1 MAITYAWRLDA
12 NKYAYIVSPTGV
24 EGYATDTPESG
35 DKLATIAKTANEWYG
50 EGGSKGFS
58 GYTAAFNKMK
68 TAIKNKWGNSD
79 VEYYDLLS
87 ADVYY
92 NVDAATCAD
101 LRGVGIRG
109 IRYLGVCD
117 VDSWKPE
124 NPSWDPTVK
133 QYDATNIAGKFSIYG
148 IYMEDQYEND
158 DLSKNPTPENIFA
171 VYNGSDGA
179 AADGGDNT
187 ATLTAKLESEVKE
200 RKEKDSK
207 HSSDIAKLQQQV
219 DSLSKVSGGSIVDL
233 VEQVDELYN
242 QCIDDTSDKYLKI
255 RVAELEAQVSELNK
269 LVQQFLNP
277 DSGTGTGGTGNA
289 TISYS
294 ELNEGEYGIVVADD
308 GSKLYCVEGI
318 YVNVEG
324 EGEGK
329 KISLHAPGFYQTDE
343 E

>member
-50 EGGSKGFS
+50 EGGSKGFA
-58 GYTAAFNKMK
+58 GYTSAFNKMK
-68 TAIKNKWGNSD
+68 AAIKTKWGNSN

-117 VDSWKPE
+117 VDSWTPK
-124 NPSWDPTVK
+124 NPSWDPTIK
-133 QYDATNIAGKFSIYG
+133 QYDAANIAGKFSIYG

-200 RKEKDSK
+200 RKDKDSK
-207 HSSDIAKLQQQV
+207 HSSDIANLQKQV
-219 DSLSKVSGGSIVDL
+219 DSLSKVSGGNIVDL
-233 VEQVDELYN
+233 VEQVDKLYE
-242 QCIDDTSDKYLKI
+242 QCIDDTSNTYLKR
-255 RVAELEAQVSELNK
+255 RVAELETQVSELNK

-277 DSGTGTGGTGNA
+277 DSGTGTGGAGNA
-289 TISYS
+289 SISYRD
-294 ELNEGEYGIVVADD
+294 LDEGDYGIVVSERD
-308 GSKLYCVEGI
+308 SNKLYFVNDV
-318 YVNVEG
+318 YVDVDTG
-324 EGEGK
+324 GK
-329 KISLHAPGFYQTDE
+329 NISLRAPSFYQTDDE
-343 E
+343 